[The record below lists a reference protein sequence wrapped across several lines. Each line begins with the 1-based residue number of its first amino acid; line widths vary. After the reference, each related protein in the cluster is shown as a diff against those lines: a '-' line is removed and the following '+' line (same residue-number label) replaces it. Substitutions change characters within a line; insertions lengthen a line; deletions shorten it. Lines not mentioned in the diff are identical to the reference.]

1 MTNMV
6 VESAIVTGGA
16 GGVGRPV
23 AKRLARD
30 GFCIAVNYSGNP
42 DKAQQV
48 ATEIKSAGGKA
59 ISVKLMCPIKKMWN
73 VSSEK
78 QSQPLAVRKLSS
90 IVLELCLFMV
100 CFQFFRD
107 SHLTNQIVCRLI
119 TLVDLLYLLAGT
131 TRGNTNA

>member
-16 GGVGRPV
+16 GGVGSAV

-42 DKAQQV
+42 DKAQQGV
-48 ATEIKSAGGKA
+48 AEISSAGGKA

-100 CFQFFRD
+100 LFPVL
-107 SHLTNQIVCRLI
+107 S
-119 TLVDLLYLLAGT
+119 
-131 TRGNTNA
+131 

>member
-16 GGVGRPV
+16 GGVGSAV

-30 GFCIAVNYSGNP
+30 SFCIAVNYSGNP

-48 ATEIKSAGGKA
+48 VAEIRSAGGKA

-100 CFQFFRD
+100 LFPVL
-107 SHLTNQIVCRLI
+107 S
-119 TLVDLLYLLAGT
+119 
-131 TRGNTNA
+131 